1 MLTDH
6 KPLVTIFGPKKQIPS
21 LAAARIQRWALLLGL
36 HQYDIKY
43 RKAWQHSNCDSLST
57 APDPLTSSDDDDSIY
72 RVSFIEELPVN
83 ATVIK
88 EATRK
93 DTVLSRVQDL
103 ILNGWPACLNDSN
116 ADLQPYFIR
125 RNELSSENNC
135 ILWGV
140 TVVIPP
146 KYQDYVLQ
154 ELHKSH
160 PEICRMKALAPS
172 YILVASFR

>member
-1 MLTDH
+1 M
-6 KPLVTIFGPKKQIPS
+6 
-21 LAAARIQRWALLLGL
+21 LGL

-43 RKAWQHSNCDSLST
+43 IKASQHSNCDSLSR
-57 APDPLTSSDDDDSIY
+57 APDPSTSSDDDDSIY

-83 ATVIK
+83 ATMIK

-93 DTVLSRVQDL
+93 DTVLSRVKDL
-103 ILNGWPACLNDSN
+103 ILNGWPACLNDSIT
-116 ADLQPYFIR
+116 DLQPYVLR
-125 RNELSSENNC
+125 RTELSSENNC

-140 TVVIPP
+140 RVVIPS

-160 PEICRMKALAPS
+160 PGICRMKALARS
-172 YILVASFR
+172 YIGMASFR